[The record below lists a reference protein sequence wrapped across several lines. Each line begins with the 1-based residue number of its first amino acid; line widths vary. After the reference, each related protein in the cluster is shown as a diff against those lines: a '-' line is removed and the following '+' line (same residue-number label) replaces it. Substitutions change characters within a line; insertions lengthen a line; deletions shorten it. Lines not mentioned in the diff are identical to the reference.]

1 MLTADDA
8 LTLVRAKT
16 VVLIRPLMKCGD
28 AMSSVLSVGN
38 SVDSER
44 NTKRRITFASSTD
57 LTVSTGPTGSQ
68 RTTSQ
73 LTTVRSV
80 SSQTIDLD
88 ADSAGDETCAQQ
100 KTVRSGT
107 TSKSTKSISR
117 TGTSILHLTK
127 QKEVNFGLS

>member
-1 MLTADDA
+1 
-8 LTLVRAKT
+8 
-16 VVLIRPLMKCGD
+16 MKCGV
-28 AMSSVLSVGN
+28 ATNSALSAGN
-38 SVDSER
+38 SADLER
-44 NTKRRITFASSTD
+44 RTKGQITFASSTD

-73 LTTVRSV
+73 LTTARSV

-117 TGTSILHLTK
+117 TGTSILPLTK
-127 QKEVNFGLS
+127 QTE